1 MRLKSFYAKT
11 RTEAMQMVRD
21 TLGEDAIIVAT
32 REEKAG
38 KAVHVTAAIDPG
50 APAFELNRT
59 GAAAPSDWLQYD
71 AEEDENA
78 IAEEL
83 TGSGVT
89 VTALCPGP
97 TKTNFGRVAKTPK
110 PSWSGADIVGTLQT
124 GLGCEVALDTD
135 VNGSGLAEATLG
147 AGRGL
152 DVVTYVT
159 VGTGVGG
166 GVIINGRP
174 LHGLNHPEMGHI
186 LLKKRPADADFGG
199 VCPFH
204 GHCVEGLTSGPAI
217 LARLGHPLSDADP
230 AAPIFDL
237 IAGYLGEFCAT
248 LSLIVAPQ
256 RIILGGGVMSNA
268 GLYPRIRAAYSA
280 TLADYLQSPAVHDV
294 DSYIVPPALGDS
306 AGVIGAMMLASIA
319 S

>member
-1 MRLKSFYAKT
+1 MTQPRIGGVEAGGTKFVCALGHPVDGIRARTTIPTTTPEETFRAVIAFFETNGGVDRLGVASFGPLVLD
-11 RTEAMQMVRD
+11 EQ
-21 TLGEDAIIVAT
+21 
-32 REEKAG
+32 
-38 KAVHVTAAIDPG
+38 DP
-50 APAFELNRT
+50 
-59 GAAAPSDWLQYD
+59 
-71 AEEDENA
+71 
-78 IAEEL
+78 
-83 TGSGVT
+83 
-89 VTALCPGP
+89 
-97 TKTNFGRVAKTPK
+97 NFGRIAKTPK

-268 GLYPRIRAAYSA
+268 GLYPRIRTAYSA